1 MLNSTDP
8 QDCLERRPEA
18 RPTAKE
24 AFMRIK
30 SSNLRTQSFDPEDE
44 APLPAG
50 APLPPVLKRGVS
62 RLSDLQARPLFI
74 PGPELPIAHVARCS
88 EFCHFV
94 ACGTRTTLSATQP

>member
-1 MLNSTDP
+1 MTLGDL

-30 SSNLRTQSFDPEDE
+30 SSNLRTASFDPEDE

-50 APLPPVLKRGVS
+50 TPLPPPFQRNVS
-62 RLSDLQARPLFI
+62 RLSDLQAR
-74 PGPELPIAHVARCS
+74 AVMCK
-88 EFCHFV
+88 
-94 ACGTRTTLSATQP
+94 RTEAGISP